1 MSDETQ
7 LAPALEFSPI
17 RQYTANMFSLNNLTG
32 LSFNSKDV
40 KQNEIFIAVRGYNSD
55 GIKYA
60 PEAVKNGARAVVCD
74 SKSDV
79 PKDTLELLKQKNI
92 PLHRADNP
100 EITAAKLARKFYP
113 KQPKYVFAIT
123 GTNGKTTIADLGEQ
137 LLNLI
142 GFKETATLGTMG
154 FQTRNAKFK
163 KVKKEVNDI
172 IGVNP
177 LTTPDTVTLHKILD
191 MSYNAGIKYLII
203 EASSDGIMR
212 NRVNEINFTACGLS
226 NISEDHLITH
236 GSMKN
241 YINAKFSLFSHLPS
255 NKTAVYNND
264 NVYSK
269 KLSGYI
275 NRKLADKNLKIIR
288 YGMASRKNEIQIK
301 EIKQRKNCYDV
312 VIEIFGKRYSAKI
325 NLTGEFQVYNVM
337 NALGFVLSVIPKKM
351 IEQAVNALAK
361 LKTVNGRMELVNK
374 TKKGASV
381 YVDYAHNPEA
391 LETALVELRKI
402 TSGKI
407 ISVSGISSGK
417 SESRVQT
424 ARVAGKYADI
434 VIFTYLSPRSETS
447 DEIIAKQQKV
457 FPQGLHGG
465 QLRFDAI
472 KKAIDMAE
480 EGDSILINGQGHE
493 RFVVEYG
500 KPVPFYDP
508 DAVNEIIKMS

>member
-1 MSDETQ
+1 
-7 LAPALEFSPI
+7 
-17 RQYTANMFSLNNLTG
+17 MFSLNNITG
-32 LSFNSKDV
+32 LSFNSKNV
-40 KQNEIFIAVRGYNSD
+40 KENEIFIAVRGYNSD

-60 PEAVKNGARAVVCD
+60 PEAVKNGARGVVCD
-74 SKSDV
+74 RRSDV
-79 PKDTLELLKQKNI
+79 PKDTLELLRQNNI
-92 PLHRADNP
+92 PLYRADNP

-123 GTNGKTTIADLGEQ
+123 GTNGKTTIADLCEQ

-163 KVKKEVNDI
+163 KVKKEVNNI

-191 MSYNAGIKYLII
+191 MSYHAGIKYLVI

-212 NRVNEINFTACGLS
+212 NRINEINFTACGLS

-241 YINAKFSLFSHLPS
+241 YIDAKFSLFSQLPP
-255 NKTAVYNND
+255 NKTAVFNND
-264 NVYSK
+264 NVYSR
-269 KLSGYI
+269 KLAPYI
-275 NRKLADKNLKIIR
+275 NRKKLADKNLKIIR
-288 YGMASRKNEIQIK
+288 YGLASKKNEIQIK
-301 EIKQRKNCYDV
+301 EIKQNKNGYDII
-312 VIEIFGKRYSAKI
+312 IEVFGKRYSTKI
-325 NLTGEFQVYNVM
+325 NLTGEFQIYNVM

-374 TKKGASV
+374 TKKGADV

-391 LETALVELRKI
+391 LETALVELRKV
-402 TSGKI
+402 TRGKI

-417 SESRVQT
+417 SESRVET

-434 VIFTYLSPRSETS
+434 VIFTYLSPRSETA
-447 DEIIAKQQKV
+447 DEIIAKQRKV

-480 EGDSILINGQGHE
+480 DGDSILINGQGHE
-493 RFVVEYG
+493 RFIVEYG

>member
-1 MSDETQ
+1 
-7 LAPALEFSPI
+7 
-17 RQYTANMFSLNNLTG
+17 MFSLKNITG
-32 LSFNSKDV
+32 LSFNSKDI
-40 KQNEIFIAVRGYNSD
+40 KKNELFIAVRGYNSD

-60 PEAVKNGARAVVCD
+60 PEAVKNGAKAVVCD
-74 SKSDV
+74 RKSDV
-79 PKDTLELLKQKNI
+79 PEDTLELLKQKKI
-92 PLHRADNP
+92 PLYRVDNP
-100 EITAAKLARKFYP
+100 EITAAKLAKKFYP

-123 GTNGKTTIADLGEQ
+123 GTNGKTTIADLSEQ

-163 KVKKEVNDI
+163 KVKKKVNDI

-177 LTTPDTVTLHKILD
+177 LTTPDTITLHRILD
-191 MSYNAGIKYLII
+191 MSYHAGIKYLII

-212 NRVNEINFTACGLS
+212 NRICGINFTACGLS

-241 YINAKFSLFSHLPS
+241 YINAKFALFSHLPS
-255 NKTAVYNND
+255 NKTAVFNND

-269 KLSGYI
+269 KLSSYI
-275 NRKLADKNLKIIR
+275 NKKLADKNLKIIR
-288 YGMASRKNEIQIK
+288 YGMASKKNEIHIK
-301 EIKQRKNCYDV
+301 DIKQNKNGYDII
-312 VIEIFGKRYSAKI
+312 IEIFGREYPAKI
-325 NLTGEFQVYNVM
+325 NLTGEFQIYSVM

-374 TKKGASV
+374 TKKGADV
-381 YVDYAHNPEA
+381 YVDYAHNPAA
-391 LETALVELRKI
+391 LEAVLIELRKI
-402 TSGKI
+402 TNGKL

-417 SESRVQT
+417 SESRVET

-434 VIFTYLSPRSETS
+434 VIFTYLSPRSETA
-447 DEIIAKQQKV
+447 DEIIAKQMKV

-465 QLRFDAI
+465 QTRFDAI

-493 RFVVEYG
+493 RFIVEYG

-508 DAVNEIIKMS
+508 DAVNEIINMS

>member
-1 MSDETQ
+1 
-7 LAPALEFSPI
+7 
-17 RQYTANMFSLNNLTG
+17 MFSLNNLTG
-32 LSFNSKDV
+32 LSFNSKAI

-55 GIKYA
+55 GMKYA
-60 PEAVKNGARAVVCD
+60 PEAVKNGAKVVVCD
-74 SKSDV
+74 RNSDI
-79 PKDTLELLKQKNI
+79 PESTLELLKKNNI
-92 PLHRADNP
+92 PLYRADNT
-100 EITAAKLARKFYP
+100 EITAAKLAGKFYP

-123 GTNGKTTIADLGEQ
+123 GTNGKTSIADITEQ

-142 GFKETATLGTMG
+142 GYKETATLGTMG

-163 KVKKEVNDI
+163 KLRKEVNDI

-177 LTTPDTVTLHKILD
+177 LTTPDTITLHKILD
-191 MSYNAGIKYLII
+191 MSYNAGIKYMII

-212 NRVNEINFTACGLS
+212 NRIGGIKFTACGLS

-241 YINAKFSLFSHLPS
+241 YINTKFSLFSYLPL
-255 NKTAVYNND
+255 NKTAVFNND
-264 NVYSK
+264 NEYSK
-269 KLSGYI
+269 KLSSYI
-275 NRKLADKNLKIIR
+275 SKKLADKNLKIIR
-288 YGMASRKNEIQIK
+288 YGMASKKNEIQIK
-301 EIKQRKNCYDV
+301 DVKQNKNGYDV
-312 VIEIFGKRYSAKI
+312 VIEIFGKKHPAKI
-325 NLTGEFQVYNVM
+325 NLTGDFQIYSVM

-361 LKTVNGRMELVNK
+361 LKTVNGRMEMVNK
-374 TKKGASV
+374 TKKGADV
-381 YVDYAHNPEA
+381 YVDYAHNPAA
-391 LETALVELRKI
+391 LESVLAELRKI
-402 TSGKI
+402 TKGKI

-417 SESRVQT
+417 SESRVET

-434 VIFTYLSPRSETS
+434 VIFTYLSPRSETA

-465 QLRFDAI
+465 QTRFDAI

-493 RFVVEYG
+493 RFIVEYG
-500 KPVPFYDP
+500 KPIPFYDP
-508 DAVNEIIKMS
+508 DAVNKIINSQVNSNKYAVSP